1 MIAMQYSFA
10 LPADYDMTNVERRIQ
25 EKGHALDEHPP
36 LAFKA
41 YLMARKDDPVTGSK
55 VNTYSPF
62 YLWRG
67 CDGLRDFVCS
77 AGFAGLVNAFGW
89 PAVLT
94 WPAIICSEQGG
105 ALSLARFASREI
117 VSLPPFTD
125 LEMLRRE
132 ECEAA
137 RAAVQDAQAVLAL
150 SAFEPTTWTLVR
162 LRMWRDA
169 NSLPHA
175 DGVQSYNVQHV
186 SNPAADSDVRL
197 GIQSCP

>member
-1 MIAMQYSFA
+1 MIAMQYSFG
-10 LPADYDMTNVERRIQ
+10 LPADYDMTIVERRIQ
-25 EKGHALDEHPP
+25 GKGHALDEHQP

-41 YLMARKDDPVTGSK
+41 YLIARKDDPVTGSK

-77 AGFAGLVNAFGW
+77 AGFKGLVNSFGW
-89 PAVLT
+89 PTVLT
-94 WPAIICSEQGG
+94 WPAVICTEQGG

-117 VSLPPFTD
+117 VSLSPFTD

-137 RAAVQDAQAVLAL
+137 RTVVQDAHAVLAL
-150 SAFEPTTWTLVR
+150 SAFEPATWTLVR
-162 LRMWRDA
+162 FRMWRDA
-169 NSLPHA
+169 KSLPRA

-186 SNPAADSDVRL
+186 SNPAADSDSRL
-197 GIQSCP
+197 GIQNCA